1 MLKIITES
9 GHTLDLFPD
18 TVISIEENSPM
29 FTDIGAYSIPLSLPP
44 TVGNLTALGFPDR
57 FQRADKFVKT
67 QRVSISVG
75 AYHRVASMHIDSAVF
90 NNSISATLYL
100 RESSFYQKIKG
111 QSLRNLFEGYT
122 RTTTYAWYEYCSQVM
137 CGDIS
142 DDFHVFPVLLVDGK
156 ERTEVVDDSGDGF
169 LKVEATWFEYTIAN
183 RPNISNDNTFDRAVD
198 KNQVEYIRLTPSVKL
213 HDAAGNPYF
222 APDSYGT
229 APYLKF
235 TYVLRQM
242 FAELGY
248 TLVESVFDTDTS
260 FRKLCIVHPVI
271 DACVGDVL
279 RYSQLLPDVDVD
291 TFMRMAENSF
301 GVRFIV
307 DEVHNTV
314 TPRFWR
320 DVLLEAPVD
329 DVSPLVEDYGEI
341 TYAGNKNIKLTATHD
356 TAESQ
361 PLVFDTMQQ
370 IVKKYGPYRDS
381 YASDIPFL
389 AAVNNMTLAPGV
401 YLIRNTRTLR
411 WVAQSGSKLV
421 SGYVDKYLQ
430 DYYPTGSDIPLEER
444 QLGFAL
450 TPLMDVPLAGRTV
463 SRANVNLDYMI
474 SWAQDVIQKYYDNL
488 YGTDDGL
495 VGRIPYLGQVQHL
508 NTVVETVSTTDGV
521 SSISY
526 TEESDIQPP
535 VYLAFAHGRAQS
547 VLNQPLITKTF
558 FASQD
563 AYSNSGNVVG
573 NFDLMP
579 FSLYENF
586 WRLYDDLLNTSFHDY
601 SAQIHLSPLQVSSLR
616 FDKPLIVHGQP
627 ALPYSITYELSD
639 SGVQVVDFTLRTIRK
654 YS

>member
-9 GHTLDLFPD
+9 GHTLDLFPN

-29 FTDIGAYSIPLSLPP
+29 FTDIGAYSMPLSLPP

-90 NNSISATLYL
+90 NNSISATLYI
-100 RESSFYQKIKG
+100 RESNFYQKIKDK
-111 QSLRNLFEGYT
+111 SLRDLFEDYT
-122 RTTTYAWYEYCSQVM
+122 HTTSYAWYEYCSQVM
-137 CGDIS
+137 CGDVS
-142 DDFHVFPVLLVDGK
+142 ADFHIFPVLLNNGE
-156 ERTEVVDDSGDGF
+156 ERTEVVIDTTAV
-169 LKVEATWFEYTIAN
+169 KVEMHWTEYIIAN
-183 RPNISNDNTFDRAVD
+183 RPNIINDGAFDRAKD

-222 APDSYGT
+222 APESYGT

-307 DEVHNTV
+307 DEVHNTI

-381 YASDIPFL
+381 YASDIHFL
-389 AAVNNMTLAPGV
+389 AAVNNMTLSPGV

-430 DYYPTGSDIPLEER
+430 DFYPAGSDIPLEEHV
-444 QLGFAL
+444 LGFAL
-450 TPLMDVPLAGRTV
+450 TPLLDVPMAGRTARRASLENV
-463 SRANVNLDYMI
+463 SHMI
-474 SWAQDVIQKYYDNL
+474 IWAQDSLQKYYDDL
-488 YGTDDGL
+488 YGDDDGL
-495 VGRIPYLGQVQHL
+495 VARLPYVGQVQHL

-521 SSISY
+521 SSTSY
-526 TEESDIQPP
+526 TEESDVQPP
-535 VYLAFAHGRAQS
+535 IYLAFAHGRAHAVS
-547 VLNQPLITKTF
+547 SQPLITKTF